1 MREWKTEIFFV
12 LIIFLFSLT
21 GHILF
26 NGFFHF
32 LSLALMVYLSWHLY
46 HLKQFYTFFTTQRRV
61 NDSVPAGFWGFLYK
75 RLNEQQN
82 RWLHYRHNKR
92 RIFSR
97 FQQAFKHFP
106 YSIII
111 LDKSWKIRWYNKAS
125 ETIFNKNGA
134 IINHYLCQL
143 IDHPILDEYLSA
155 GNFELP
161 LEIESPINKV
171 SILSLQFIPLSTS
184 LSNQEN
190 ETLLL
195 ISDITSAYH
204 LAQARK
210 DFIANVTHELKTPL
224 TVFSGFLEPMCEDI
238 NDFPEHWG
246 YYIELMYQQ
255 SVRMNDIINDLLLL
269 SKLEMNQSASSLELI
284 NMPEL
289 LHECISDAELL
300 AQESGQKI
308 STQIQEALNLKGE
321 VNSIKMIINNL
332 LANAI
337 KYTPQRSNIT
347 VSWYAESEQ
356 AYLIVQDSGE
366 GIAARHLSR
375 LTERFYRV
383 ETDRSREKGGTGLGL
398 SIVNHALLRHQ
409 GQLNISS
416 EIGRGSI
423 FTCIFPKDRTVI
435 GTVRNEDILFS

>member
-1 MREWKTEIFFV
+1 MKQWKTEIFFI

-21 GHILF
+21 GQLLF

-32 LSLALMVYLSWHLY
+32 LSLALIVYLSWHLY

-61 NDSVPAGFWGFLYK
+61 NGFVPEGFWGFLYK
-75 RLNEQQN
+75 RLDEQQN
-82 RWLHYRHNKR
+82 RWLQYRHNKR
-92 RIFSR
+92 RIFSH

-106 YSIII
+106 YSIVI
-111 LDKSWKIRWYNKAS
+111 LDKSWKIRWHNKAS
-125 ETIFNKNGA
+125 ETLFNKNGT
-134 IINHYLCQL
+134 IINHYLKEL
-143 IDHPILDEYLSA
+143 LDHPILHEYLSA
-155 GNFELP
+155 GNFDVP

-171 SILSLQFIPLSTS
+171 SILSLQFVPLSTS
-184 LSNQEN
+184 FSNQEN

-195 ISDITSAYH
+195 IKDITSAYH
-204 LAQARK
+204 LDQARK

-238 NDFPEHWG
+238 NEFPEHWG
-246 YYIELMYQQ
+246 HYIELMYQQ
-255 SVRMNDIINDLLLL
+255 SLRMNDVINDLLLL
-269 SKLEMNQSASSLELI
+269 SKLEMNKSASSNEMI
-284 NMPEL
+284 NMSEL
-289 LHECISDAELL
+289 LQHCISDTKLL
-300 AQESGQKI
+300 TQVSKQKI
-308 STQIQEALNLKGE
+308 SFQIQKNLNLKGE
-321 VNSIKMIINNL
+321 SNTIKMIINNL
-332 LANAI
+332 MVNAT
-337 KYTPQRSNIT
+337 KYTPQRCNIT

-356 AYLIVQDSGE
+356 SYLVVQDSGE

-409 GQLNISS
+409 GKLKISS

-435 GTVRNEDILFS
+435 ESDGK